1 MQTVHHTMGV
11 VVRKSFGVLICAL
24 VASCGGSDTRTL
36 TEKYELQAQAEAW
49 ENHMPMGLLPGQEPP
64 CTALI
69 VRFSVTTNQ
78 VLPPEMSAKSV
89 SLSKGAA
96 PQWTAEVSPSE
107 TGLTGANTIE
117 GVARGCKTEAFSEG
131 DTLDVS
137 VLINAGDEQ
146 SEVKTSVRLDA
157 AS

>member
-1 MQTVHHTMGV
+1 M
-11 VVRKSFGVLICAL
+11 RKSFGVLTCAL
-24 VASCGGSDTRTL
+24 LASCGGSDTRTL
-36 TEKYELQAQAEAW
+36 TEKYELRAQAEAW
-49 ENHMPMGLLPGQEPP
+49 ENRMPLALLPGQEPP

-69 VRFSVTTNQ
+69 VRFSVTTDQ
-78 VLPPEMSAKSV
+78 AALPAEMSAKSV

-107 TGLTGANTIE
+107 TGLTSASTIE

-131 DTLDVS
+131 DTLDVR
-137 VLINAGDEQ
+137 VLMNAGDEQ
-146 SEVKTSVRLDA
+146 SEVKTSVQLYA